1 MNKTEATF
9 LAILKD
15 ALHPAA
21 TTNGERPVSDLAD
34 DDWAAVFEVARAQN
48 LFPLVYDAAM
58 GYPAFAEFEQAHPR
72 YFTAATASVT
82 TQMQKTEAFLSLYRA
97 FLNAGLAPI
106 TIKGLICR
114 TLYGQRADFRPSGD
128 EDILIEKKDYEKAVG
143 VLTACE
149 YQCVEEPDKALDVAQ
164 EATFCRENLTIELHL
179 NPFGTESAIQETMND
194 WFRDVFQSDETVT
207 VHNVPVRTLPPT
219 DHFLFLTFHAFR
231 HFIASGCGI
240 RLMLDIL
247 LFAEK
252 YGERIDWAYVDKG
265 LADVGAS
272 GFLADLV
279 AIGNFYLGFDLPPY
293 GDPVCPKAL
302 LDDMCHKGTFGNS
315 TNQDRMVGR
324 MLTGTIQNKKA
335 DDGVQNN
342 RLAVYFRTLFP
353 TWKTWIS
360 LKPYLKDKPWM
371 VFPEWFWRAGRHLRG
386 ETAVGNL
393 KSLNQ
398 GYQAAAERMKL
409 LKKYG
414 VL

>member
-1 MNKTEATF
+1 MNKTEASF
-9 LAILKD
+9 LAILQD
-15 ALHPAA
+15 TLHPAA
-21 TTNGERPVSDLAD
+21 TTNGESPVSNLAD

-48 LFPLVYDAAM
+48 LFPLVYDVAM
-58 GYPAFAEFEQAHPR
+58 GYPAFADFEQAHPR

-82 TQMQKTEAFLSLYRA
+82 TQMQSTEAFLSLYRA

-114 TLYGQRADFRPSGD
+114 TLYGDRADFRPSGD
-128 EDILIEKKDYEKAVG
+128 EDILIEKKDYETAVG
-143 VLTACE
+143 VLISCGFHCA
-149 YQCVEEPDKALDVAQ
+149 EEPDQELDVVQ
-164 EATFCRENLTIELHL
+164 EVTFYREDLTIELHL
-179 NPFGTESAIQETMND
+179 NPFGTETAIREKMNN

-207 VHNVPVRTLPPT
+207 IRDVPVRTLPPT

-231 HFIASGCGI
+231 HFIGSGCGI
-240 RLMLDIL
+240 RLVLDIL
-247 LFAEK
+247 LFMEK

-279 AIGNFYLGFDLPPY
+279 VIGNQYFAFDLPLY
-293 GDPVCPKAL
+293 GKPVCPEAL
-302 LDDMCHKGTFGNS
+302 LDDMSHKGTFGNS
-315 TNQDRMVGR
+315 TNQDRMVGKI
-324 MLTGTIQNKKA
+324 LTGTIQKKRA
-335 DDGVQNN
+335 DEEVQNN

-353 TWKTWIS
+353 TWKTWTS

-371 VFPEWFWRAGRHLRG
+371 VFPEWFSRAGRHLRG

-393 KSLNQ
+393 KSMNQ
-398 GYQAAAERMKL
+398 GYQVAAERMKL